1 MSYRPKAEMSY
12 SVRRPKAFKPMLK
25 AKAISARA
33 QSVAVPKVSSST
45 VANVIDVANFLSRY
59 ISGEQNIVLAPGLYS
74 GFSASKMQTP
84 QGRTYFKINV
94 PSWEKFEIG
103 VKGFDRYRIYRY
115 GVFHEA
121 CHVRY
126 TPPILYAVSDP
137 VVHDLVNIIED
148 RRIEENGVKE
158 WPGYLP
164 ERIYATA
171 YGYALRPPVDQ
182 IGDRDQR
189 LTEAFMQ
196 KYLTGKIKGKLD
208 PSERK
213 LVDEAVKIAEEVL
226 KEFEGVTERGGYGM
240 GARIIRAAEEIKRLL
255 NLQNPMQK
263 KTNSHSPWEDTF
275 TPDYYR
281 TGTTLS
287 EDNVQKAVEE
297 FVKELKREAK
307 KCKDEKKSP
316 LEITE
321 EDVEKS
327 LEGTAEVKDEY
338 ERIQKEEKVDPDLVQ
353 WSRAATQG
361 PLIGYK
367 DERFIQAMNTY
378 LQAWREGYLRI
389 VGKTGTTF
397 SVKEYIK
404 HKDEPFVT
412 KLKQTVKRKKILIL
426 ADFSGSMHDNED
438 AYKKA
443 IISSLVVLDGIGC
456 NIGFFTFASD
466 PALGNGYYRIKTFEE
481 PKLTKTHLAKIA
493 GLEARYPCTPTA
505 TAYSGLLSYT
515 VKHKPDV
522 FITITDGD
530 PDNVQRTYEMVRTL
544 KRHTRMVAYG
554 IANDQGTRE
563 KMEKDLKDFGYHK
576 SFAVTDVREIPPKL
590 VQLIIS

>member
-1 MSYRPKAEMSY
+1 MSYRPKPEISY
-12 SVRRPKAFKPMLK
+12 SVRQPKAFKPMLK
-25 AKAISARA
+25 AKAISAK
-33 QSVAVPKVSSST
+33 SVAVPKVSSST

-59 ISGEQNIVLAPGLYS
+59 ISGEQNVVLAPGRS

-84 QGRTYFKINV
+84 QGRTYYQINV
-94 PSWEKFEIG
+94 PSWDKFEIG

-126 TPPILYAVSDP
+126 SPPILYTVSDP
-137 VVHDLVNIIED
+137 IVHDLVNIIED

-171 YGYALRPPVDQ
+171 YGYALRPPVDR
-182 IGDRDQR
+182 ISNRDQR

-213 LVDEAVKIAEEVL
+213 LVDEAVKIAEECL
-226 KEFEGVTERGGYGM
+226 KDLEGITDRESFGVGT
-240 GARIIRAAEEIKRLL
+240 RIIRAAEEIKRLL
-255 NLQNPMQK
+255 NLQDRVPRA
-263 KTNSHSPWEDTF
+263 SHSRSPWEDTF

-281 TGTTLS
+281 ESRPALS
-287 EDNVQKAVEE
+287 KDVQEAIEE

-307 KCKDEKKSP
+307 KCKEEKKSP

-321 EDVEKS
+321 EDVKKS

-338 ERIQKEEKVDPDLVQ
+338 ERIQKEEKEDPTLVQ

-361 PLIGYK
+361 PIAEYR
-367 DERFIQAMNTY
+367 DERFIQAMSTY
-378 LQAWREGYLRI
+378 LQAWREGYIRK
-389 VGKTGTTF
+389 VGKTGAAF

-404 HKDEPFVT
+404 HKDKPFVT

-426 ADFSGSMHDNED
+426 ADFSGSMRDNED

-443 IISSLVVLDGIGC
+443 IISSLVVLDSIGC
-456 NIGFFTFASD
+456 NIGFFTFALD
-466 PALGNGYYRIKTFEE
+466 PALGGGFYRVKTFEE

-505 TAYSGLLSYT
+505 SAYGALLNYT
-515 VKHKPDV
+515 IKHKPDV
-522 FITITDGD
+522 FITITDGE
-530 PDNVQRTYEMVRTL
+530 PDNALRTHELVTIL

-554 IANDQGTRE
+554 IAKDHGTR
-563 KMEKDLKDFGYHK
+563 KQMERDLKDLGYHK